1 MQAKKLSKSQPLA
14 FQVSLRVR
22 HPSMDPASISRELG
36 IEAEHSFRAGDP
48 RPSRS
53 GLAPASI
60 HTETYWLAPM
70 IPASWLGDMSIAE
83 RPGLAAADKHMYAA
97 VTTNLGLAFS
107 LCALRF
113 RTMHGALLRQIRSEG
128 GQVSLLVAL
137 SAAVSSFSIAPEVS
151 RLFSDLGITIEFE
164 MTND

>member
-1 MQAKKLSKSQPLA
+1 
-14 FQVSLRVR
+14 
-22 HPSMDPASISRELG
+22 
-36 IEAEHSFRAGDP
+36 
-48 RPSRS
+48 
-53 GLAPASI
+53 
-60 HTETYWLAPM
+60 
-70 IPASWLGDMSIAE
+70 
-83 RPGLAAADKHMYAA
+83 MYAA